1 MGNVPESQAES
12 LLLGGVVG
20 IGEYIELGSYND
32 YGYWLEIALL
42 PVLMV
47 LPLGL

>member
-1 MGNVPESQAES
+1 MPERQAEG

-20 IGEYIELGSYND
+20 IGKYIELGSYND
-32 YGYWLEIALL
+32 YGYWLEIELL